1 MVAQERV
8 IVDLEKPKPEVFID
22 QEVIAEQ
29 LVAELSLLLVE
40 LWLDREDGVD
50 CNVLHSRQ
58 EVILDAHLQIWVFLV
73 QELLEKLER
82 HCVPL
87 LV

>member
-8 IVDLEKPKPEVFID
+8 IVDLEKPEPEVFID

-29 LVAELSLLLVE
+29 LVAELPLLLVE
-40 LWLDREDGVD
+40 LRLDREDGVD
-50 CNVLHSRQ
+50 CNVLHPWQ
-58 EVILDAHLQIWVFLV
+58 EVVLDAHLQIWVFLV

>member
-29 LVAELSLLLVE
+29 LVAELPLLLVE

-50 CNVLHSRQ
+50 CNILHPWQ
-58 EVILDAHLQIWVFLV
+58 EVILDANLQIGVFLV
-73 QELLEKLER
+73 QELLEKLEG
-82 HCVPL
+82 HCVSL
-87 LV
+87 LM